1 MDSSLSKEF
10 LKMNNLTIAQ
20 ARKKLDSKEISSVEL
35 TKSYLE
41 TIQKHNEKLN
51 AFITITEKEALIQA
65 QDADKRI
72 SKGESTP
79 LLGIP
84 LALKDLYMTKGI
96 KTTAGSKVLENYIGQ
111 YDCTAVML
119 LKDAGAV
126 ILGKTNLDAWAHGSS
141 GENSDFGPTKNPYN
155 LDYIPG
161 GSSSGSPV
169 AVAAEMALA
178 ASGTD
183 TGGSIRLP
191 ASFCNVVGLKPTYG
205 RVSRYGVIAMASS
218 LDSIG
223 HFTKT
228 VEDNAMYL
236 QITAG
241 SYGMDATTPIKEVPN
256 YTANINAG
264 VKGLRIGV
272 PKEYFTAGLDQRIKE
287 MLEKTLH
294 WYEEQGAELVEISL
308 PHTSYAIEV
317 YYIIQTAEVS
327 SNLAR
332 YTGVR
337 YGNDRSFF
345 GDEAKR
351 RIMLGTYVLSAGY
364 YDAYYK
370 KAMQVRTLLKRDFD
384 EAFKKVDVIITPTS
398 PTLPWKLGEKVS
410 DPLSMYLS
418 DIFTVH
424 ANLVGVPGLSVPIGF
439 IDPSAGQ
446 GSSKEG
452 SGQGSLPVGMQI
464 LGPHFSEER
473 LYQVGHAFESANPVW
488 KERPSL

>member
-1 MDSSLSKEF
+1 MDLSTITITSAIESL
-10 LKMNNLTIAQ
+10 
-20 ARKKLDSKEISSVEL
+20 RKKDYSAVEL
-35 TKSYLE
+35 TKAFLVR
-41 TIQKHNEKLN
+41 IEKIDPQLN
-51 AFITITEKEALIQA
+51 SFITVTKETAVRDA
-65 QDADKRI
+65 EEADKKRA
-72 SKGESTP
+72 SGDTSP

-84 LALKDLYMTKGI
+84 IGLKDLYVTKGI

-111 YDCTAVML
+111 YDGTAVKR

-126 ILGKTNLDAWAHGSS
+126 ILGKLNCDAWAHGSS

-155 LDYIPG
+155 TAYVPG
-161 GSSSGSPV
+161 GSSSGSPA
-169 AVAAEMALA
+169 AVASDLCLA
-178 ASGTD
+178 ATGTD

-228 VEDNAMYL
+228 VEDNALIL
-236 QITAG
+236 QATAG
-241 SYGMDATTPIKEVPN
+241 QDDHDATTPPKEVPD
-256 YTANINAG
+256 YRKNIKGG
-264 VKGLRIGV
+264 VKGLKIGV
-272 PKEYFTAGLDQRIKE
+272 PKEYFIEGLDPEVKKLTE
-287 MLEKTLH
+287 NALSSLEKI
-294 WYEEQGAELVEISL
+294 GAELVEISL
-308 PHTSYAIEV
+308 PHTEHAIAV

-332 YTGVR
+332 YDGIR
-337 YGNDRSFF
+337 YGNMRSAF

-370 KAMQVRTLLKRDFD
+370 KAQQVRTLLVNDFTR
-384 EAFKKVDVIITPTS
+384 AFEKVDVIITPSS
-398 PTLPWKLGEKVS
+398 PTPPWKLGAKLN

-424 ANLVGVPGLSVPIGF
+424 TNLTGHPGLAVPVGF
-439 IDPSAGQ
+439 SND
-446 GSSKEG
+446 
-452 SGQGSLPVGMQI
+452 LPVGMQI
-464 LGPHFSEER
+464 IGPHFSEDLLFR
-473 LYQVGHAFESANPVW
+473 VGHTYEQLNPVW
-488 KERPSL
+488 KERPNL